1 MIIGHVWVKSTATAT
16 AAFLPLGT
24 GPAWCGSVT
33 MATVIQVGTQWTV
46 SSADIMWPPG

>member
-1 MIIGHVWVKSTATAT
+1 MIIGPVWVKSTTTAT

-24 GPAWCGSVT
+24 GPASCSSIT

-46 SSADIMWPPG
+46 SNADMMWPPC